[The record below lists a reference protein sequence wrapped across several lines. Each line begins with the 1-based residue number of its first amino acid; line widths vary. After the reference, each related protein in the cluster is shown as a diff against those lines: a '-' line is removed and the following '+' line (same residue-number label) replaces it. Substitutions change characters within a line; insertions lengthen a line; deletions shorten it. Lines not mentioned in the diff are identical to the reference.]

1 MKNVQKKLYDERK
14 NENIKQIDKI
24 MLVQKVRSELKVKKV
39 IWNTKPKIYYKF
51 FWFLI
56 KFKN

>member
-1 MKNVQKKLYDERK
+1 MILKNVQKKLYDERK

-24 MLVQKVRSELKVKKV
+24 MLVEKVRSELKVKKV
-39 IWNTKPKIYYKF
+39 IWNTKSKIYYKF

-56 KFKN
+56 